1 MPGLPPGKTESHPG
15 RALENHLL
23 NTAYL
28 AEEIARES
36 LGRIPGNLL
45 ATCLL
50 HDVAKAHPRFQSRMK
65 TGKGRY
71 AHAEPSAHI
80 TFLVTR
86 DIIAAEA
93 VHRHHSR
100 ARDRF
105 TSYWY
110 DLGHKD
116 LCDVVKDVPL
126 WPGSVKVLEKLGMHT
141 ITGWGELLPSADEL
155 DDLLEEAYELSLNE
169 QNWLNFRLIY
179 SLLIAADRMD
189 AVSGGTKELLPPAL
203 QVTGDKV
210 DHYLKSLNS
219 TQLTNWRHRVREKV
233 LQHAEN
239 MLSGPGV
246 YTLTLPTGAGKTL
259 LGLELAMSIA
269 NRENKRAIFYVLP
282 FISIVEQNSKVAKSL
297 LPQVQEDHY
306 LAYGNDKESKNNV
319 DEEDDTRKK
328 IMALFRYWYE
338 PVVVTTFVKLWE
350 VLYSP
355 RGNDAMSFHRLANSV
370 VILDEP
376 QSIPARL
383 WKGFGET
390 LNFISR
396 NMNATFILMTA
407 TQPNIASGVE
417 LAPAAIELPRSRYK
431 IHFYRDKGDL
441 QRVITLLD
449 EHGFPSR
456 STLVVA
462 NTHRAAMEIYFLI
475 KNILPGSKEIFFLSS
490 WMTPQD
496 RKKIMDRVKEK
507 EENKQLRYLV
517 STQVVEAGVD
527 LDFELVVR
535 DCAPLDSLIQVAGRC
550 NRHSSIGEG
559 QVLVYEMQDDKGRSL
574 SMLAYRDPVLL
585 NATAEVFKG
594 LNDNDP
600 VSVKEADVA
609 GILKKYYD
617 KLATALEEDG
627 PWYEIQQGQWEYWK
641 GLIEEHADD
650 QTVFIDRDGEIRD
663 KLDKLSQMDKGLDN
677 RHEIKEQWNRI
688 KQHAISVRR
697 KELEAWLEAEKGF
710 MMDERKMPI
719 EEYND
724 GLWIVNPQGLQRIYL
739 PDLGFVPRDIYEKYL
754 INEG

>member
-15 RALENHLL
+15 RALEDHLL
-23 NTAYL
+23 HTARL
-28 AEEIARES
+28 AEGIARAS
-36 LGRIPGNLL
+36 LGWTPGNLL

-50 HDVAKAHPRFQSRMK
+50 HDVAKAHPRFQSRLG

-71 AHAEPSAHI
+71 AHAEPSAYI
-80 TFLVTR
+80 TLLVTR

-100 ARDRF
+100 ARNSF

-110 DLGHKD
+110 DLGHKE
-116 LCDVVKDVPL
+116 LCDVVKDMPL
-126 WPGSVKVLEKLGMHT
+126 WPGCVKVFEKLGMNN
-141 ITGWGELLPSADEL
+141 ITGWGDLLPSADEL

-189 AVSGGTKELLPPAL
+189 AVSGGTKELLPPTL
-203 QVTGDKV
+203 QVPGDKV
-210 DHYLKSLNS
+210 DHYLRSLKS
-219 TQLTNWRHRVREKV
+219 TQLTSWRHRVREKV

-239 MLSGPGV
+239 LLLGPRV

-259 LGLELAMSIA
+259 LGLELAMNIA
-269 NRENKRAIFYVLP
+269 RRENKQAIFYVLP

-306 LAYGNDKESKNNV
+306 LAYGNEEKNKD
-319 DEEDDTRKK
+319 DEEGDTHKK
-328 IMALFRYWYE
+328 FMALFRYWYE

-376 QSIPARL
+376 QSVPARL

-390 LNFISR
+390 LNFLSH
-396 NMNATFILMTA
+396 NLNTTFILMTA

-441 QRVITLLD
+441 QRIITLLD

-462 NTHRAAMEIYFLI
+462 NTHRAALEIYFLL
-475 KNILPGSKEIFFLSS
+475 KNIIPDGEEIFFLSS
-490 WMTPQD
+490 WVTPHD

-527 LDFELVVR
+527 LDFELVIR
-535 DCAPLDSLIQVAGRC
+535 DFAPLDSLIQVAGRC
-550 NRHSSIGEG
+550 NRHSDINEG
-559 QVLVYEMQDDKGRSL
+559 QVLVYEMCDDNGRSL

-585 NATAEVFKG
+585 NATAEVFKE
-594 LNDNDP
+594 LNDSNP
-600 VSVKEADVA
+600 VSVKEAGMPGV
-609 GILKKYYD
+609 LEKYYD
-617 KLATALEEDG
+617 KLTTSLEKDG
-627 PWYEIQQGQWEYWK
+627 PWYKIQQGQWEYWK
-641 GLIEEHADD
+641 GLIEEHADE
-650 QTVFIDRDGEIRD
+650 QTVFIDRNGKIRG
-663 KLDKLSQMDKGLDN
+663 KLDKLSQMDKGIDN
-677 RHEIKEQWNRI
+677 RHKIKEQWNQI
-688 KQHAISVRR
+688 KQHAISVRK
-697 KELEAWLEAEKGF
+697 KELDDWLEAEKGF
-710 MMDERKMPI
+710 IVDEEIRAI
-719 EEYND
+719 EEYKD
-724 GLWIVNPQGLQRIYL
+724 GMWIINPRGLQRIYL
-739 PDLGFVPRDIYEKYL
+739 SELGFIPRDIYQKYL
-754 INEG
+754 VNEG